1 VASSAGVD
9 PILMHHYFGNND
21 GLLTAT
27 LAQTVDAALLLASL
41 DAEPANAGGALVRR
55 VLGAWES
62 DP

>member
-1 VASSAGVD
+1 
-9 PILMHHYFGNND
+9 MHHYFGNND